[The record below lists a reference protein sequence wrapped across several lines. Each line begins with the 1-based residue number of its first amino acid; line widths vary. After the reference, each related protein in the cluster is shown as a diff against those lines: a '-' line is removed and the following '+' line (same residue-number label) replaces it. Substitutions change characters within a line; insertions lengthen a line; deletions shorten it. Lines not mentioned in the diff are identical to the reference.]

1 VPRGQTSP
9 PRGLIALF
17 GTPLGSATSLW
28 RRSIQARVVISTLVL
43 SAIVVALVGWILQR
57 QVASGLLA
65 GKQTAS
71 VSEAAAGI
79 QSAQAQLT
87 ASASTGQFDPDATIG
102 QLFDNLSGRAGASRL
117 FELVVTGPVGPDVGL
132 RSRSTQNTP
141 GVDPV
146 SVPQSLRERVEA
158 EPGVWWEYTS
168 FVTNERPAQRDIPGL
183 AVGAQVQLPSAA
195 GTYVLYYVFPLT
207 EQQQTLGLVTR
218 AMITAGT
225 LLVLLLGAIALLVT
239 RQVVTPVR
247 LARRIAERLAA
258 GRLEERMQVR
268 GDDDI
273 ARLGTSF
280 NQMATNLQRQIRR
293 LEDLSRVQRR
303 FVSDVSHE
311 LRTPLTTVRMAADV
325 LHEAR
330 EGFEGST
337 ARSAELLQAEL
348 DRFESL
354 LTDLLEI
361 SRFDAGAVVL
371 ELDDV
376 DLRLIAHSVVDAL
389 RAVADRYGTKVV
401 IDEPRHACT
410 TSADPR
416 RIERIVRNLVAN
428 AIEHSEGREVVVRVG
443 RDRWSVALSVRD
455 HGVGLRPGEAAMV
468 FNRFWRA
475 DPARAR
481 TSGGTG
487 LGLAIAAEDANLH
500 GGWLQA
506 WGEPGHGSVFRL
518 TLPVHAGEA
527 LRRSPL
533 PLRPGETAV
542 RVGSAYEHLDT
553 DSPVAPT

>member
-1 VPRGQTSP
+1 MPTSQTSSERGQLSLAS
-9 PRGLIALF
+9 R
-17 GTPLGSATSLW
+17 PLAWAASLW

-43 SAIVVALVGWILQR
+43 SAIVVALVGWNLQR
-57 QVASGLLA
+57 QVANGLLE

-87 ASASTGQFDPDATIG
+87 AAATTEPSDVGQVLSD
-102 QLFDNLSGRAGASRL
+102 LFRDLSSRAGQSGL
-117 FELVVTGPVGPDVGL
+117 FELVMIGPVGPDVGL
-132 RSRSTQNTP
+132 PSRSTQTTS
-141 GVDPV
+141 GIDPA
-146 SVPQSLRERVEA
+146 SVPQSLQDRVEG
-158 EPGVWWEYTS
+158 EPGVWWQYTS
-168 FVTNERPAQRDIPGL
+168 FVPNDQPARRDIPGL
-183 AVGAQVQLPSAA
+183 AVGSQIELPSAA
-195 GTYVLYYVFPLT
+195 GTYTLYYVFPLT
-207 EQQQTLGLVTR
+207 EQQQALDLVTR
-218 AMITAGT
+218 AMIISGT

-273 ARLGTSF
+273 ARLGMSF

-311 LRTPLTTVRMAADV
+311 LRTPLATVRMAADV

-330 EGFEGST
+330 DGFEGST

-354 LTDLLEI
+354 LADLLEI

-371 ELDDV
+371 ELDEV
-376 DLRLIAHSVVDAL
+376 DLRVMARNVVEAL
-389 RAVADRYGTKVV
+389 QPLADKYGAKVV
-401 IDEPRHACT
+401 IHEPIHPCT
-410 TSADPR
+410 TAADPR
-416 RIERIVRNLVAN
+416 RIERIVRNLVSN
-428 AIEHSEGREVVVRVG
+428 AIEHSEGRDVVVRVG

-455 HGVGLRPGEAAMV
+455 HGVGLRPGEASLV
-468 FNRFWRA
+468 INRLWRA
-475 DPARAR
+475 VPARAR

-506 WGEPGHGSVFRL
+506 WGEPGRGSIFRL
-518 TLPVHAGEA
+518 TLPVRAGDA

-533 PLRPGETAV
+533 PLRPGELAA
-542 RVGSAYEHLDT
+542 RLGSKEARADT
-553 DSPVAPT
+553 ESPVAPK

>member
-1 VPRGQTSP
+1 M
-9 PRGLIALF
+9 
-17 GTPLGSATSLW
+17 TSLW

-65 GKQTAS
+65 GKQNAA
-71 VSEAAAGI
+71 VSEAAAGV

-87 ASASTGQFDPDATIG
+87 ASASTGQLDPDAMIG
-102 QLFDNLSGRAGASRL
+102 QLIDNLSGRAGQSRL

-132 RSRSTQNTP
+132 PSRSTQTTP

-146 SVPQSLRERVEA
+146 SVPQSLRDRVEA
-158 EPGVWWEYTS
+158 VPGVWWEYTS
-168 FVTNERPAQRDIPGL
+168 FVTNDQPAQRDVPGL
-183 AVGAQVQLPSAA
+183 AVGSQVQLPSAA
-195 GTYVLYYVFPLT
+195 GTYALYYVFPLT
-207 EQQQTLGLVTR
+207 EQEQTLGLVTR

-225 LLVLLLGAIALLVT
+225 LLLLLLGAIALLVT

-268 GDDDI
+268 GEDDI

-325 LHEAR
+325 LHDAR
-330 EGFEGST
+330 EGFGGST

-361 SRFDAGAVVL
+361 SRYDAGAVVL

-389 RAVADRYGTKVV
+389 QAVADRYGTKVV

-410 TSADPR
+410 AAADPR
-416 RIERIVRNLVAN
+416 RIERIVRNLVSN
-428 AIEHSEGREVVVRVG
+428 AIEHSEGRDVVVRVG

-487 LGLAIAAEDANLH
+487 LGLAIASEDANLH

-506 WGEPGHGSVFRL
+506 WGEPGRGSVFRL
-518 TLPVHAGEA
+518 TLPVRAGEA
-527 LRRSPL
+527 LHRSPL
-533 PLRPGETAV
+533 PLRPGDTAAN
-542 RVGSAYEHLDT
+542 VGSAYERLDT